1 MKDAN
6 GMTKILVLFH
16 SWTGHLHKMAMAVA
30 EGAGRVDGCDVV
42 LKQVPEIVSDEVLE
56 RAGATEPRKAFADIP
71 VATVE
76 ELPDYDGFAFGSP
89 TRFGNMSA
97 TMRSFLDQTGRYYL
111 SGELVDKVATV
122 FCGTGSGGG
131 QETTITS
138 FWNTLAH
145 QGMLIMPLGYRDQT
159 IRDMSAANGGSPYG
173 ACCFARGEGE
183 RPSEK
188 ELIPART
195 QGESLAG
202 LAKRLSAAG

>member
-1 MKDAN
+1 MAN
-6 GMTKILVLFH
+6 ILVLFH
-16 SWTGHLHKMAMAVA
+16 SWTGHLHKMATAVA
-30 EGAGRVDGCDVV
+30 EGAASVDGAEVA

-71 VATVE
+71 VATIE
-76 ELPDYDGFAFGSP
+76 ELPEYDAFAFGTP

-111 SGELVDKVATV
+111 SGELADRIATV

-145 QGMLIMPLGYRDQT
+145 QGMLIMPLGYRDHT
-159 IRDMSAANGGSPYG
+159 IRDLSSANGGSPYG
-173 ACCFARGEGE
+173 ACCFARGDGD

-188 ELIPART
+188 ELAPARS
-195 QGESLAG
+195 QGEALAR
-202 LAKRLSAAG
+202 LAVRLTS